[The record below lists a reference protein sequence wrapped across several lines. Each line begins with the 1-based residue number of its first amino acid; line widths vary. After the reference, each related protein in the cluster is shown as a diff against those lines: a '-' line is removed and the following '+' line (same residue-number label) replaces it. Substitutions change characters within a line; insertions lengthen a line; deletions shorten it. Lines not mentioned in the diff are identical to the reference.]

1 MCDKD
6 AFQFNPMT
14 VPTLSTLVHEINA
27 YDADIKKEENGGGG
41 GGNNDDATTTS
52 QLAVV
57 PDVHKTS
64 LGPYLKEFHQSF
76 LSPMHSRL
84 KRSRR
89 DLADREAAQNV
100 DF

>member
-1 MCDKD
+1 
-6 AFQFNPMT
+6 MT

-27 YDADIKKEENGGGG
+27 YDADIKKENEGGRG
-41 GGNNDDATTTS
+41 GGNGSDDATS

>member
-1 MCDKD
+1 
-6 AFQFNPMT
+6 MT

-27 YDADIKKEENGGGG
+27 YDADIKKENGGGG
-41 GGNNDDATTTS
+41 GGNNNDDATS
-52 QLAVV
+52 QLAV

-76 LSPMHSRL
+76 LAPMHSRL